1 MFDFLNMA
9 LMGLNDPMKLA
20 TTMASQNIAP
30 QVMQQG
36 IGIGAMAQPAAS
48 AMQAGGNIPMPSM
61 SMGVPMAPGAGAQP
75 IGAQAS
81 GPGTQVAS
89 LDNSIFDE
97 FMNTVNSGVTSPF
110 GRAAVAATGL
120 RESGFS
126 TGNSFRT
133 WNDRSQSGKNA
144 PSGGIMSWRAE
155 RLDALHQFAGT
166 KDMKQIAPG
175 TQGAFFLQENPD
187 LIAKLNAAGSN
198 SEAMALM
205 NDHWQFAGFDDP
217 NSDEF
222 KQRFAAVERVGPLFA
237 ASANSPA
244 PGPLQSRSLSGVDI
258 PQQTQPEGISQ
269 IAGEFGSDG
278 TGAAMTGDGAT
289 TTKPQTL
296 AEKLAAIGKG
306 LKVPENKG
314 SGQEMPRIAGGS
326 PNFGGGFGRNPQ
338 SIEQLFAMLGGN
350 APAQSQVPSLSQLMK
365 GV

>member
-36 IGIGAMAQPAAS
+36 IGIGAMAQPAAP
-48 AMQAGGNIPMPSM
+48 AMQAGGTIPIPDT
-61 SMGVPMAPGAGAQP
+61 SMGVPGAGAQP

-89 LDNSIFDE
+89 LDNSIFDG
-97 FMNTVNSGVTSPF
+97 FMGEVNKGVTNPF

-126 TGNSFRT
+126 TGNSFRV
-133 WNDRSQSGKNA
+133 WDDVGKPA
-144 PSGGIMSWRAE
+144 GGIMSWRDD
-155 RLDALHQFAGT
+155 RLRALQQFGGSQ
-166 KDMKQIAPG
+166 DMKSLSPEI
-175 TQGAFFLQENPD
+175 QGQFFLQENPD
-187 LIAKLNAAGSN
+187 LIAKLNGAGSN

-205 NDHWQFAGFDDP
+205 NDHWQFAGFNDP
-217 NSDEF
+217 NNAET
-222 KQRFAAVERVGPLFA
+222 KARFAAVERVGPLFA

-244 PGPLQSRSLSGVDI
+244 PGPLQSSSLSHVDI

-278 TGAAMTGDGAT
+278 TGAAMSGPADGA
-289 TTKPQTL
+289 TKPQTL

-306 LKVPENKG
+306 LKVPENQGGK
-314 SGQEMPRIAGGS
+314 QEPPRIAGGS